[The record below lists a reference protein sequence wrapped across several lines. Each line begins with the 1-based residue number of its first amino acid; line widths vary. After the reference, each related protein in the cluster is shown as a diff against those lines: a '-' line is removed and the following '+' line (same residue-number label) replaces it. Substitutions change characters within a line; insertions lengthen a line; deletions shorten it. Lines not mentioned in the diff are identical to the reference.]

1 MLIQILTQ
9 AGIVALVSLIVGVL
23 PMGAGLAY
31 VVRPTEGR
39 LALMRPLSLAGIFAG
54 LGGFLSGLI
63 SIFHMIATSPTP
75 VAFNLVSVG
84 VAESLV
90 PLFVAFGSLTVAWLC
105 AAIGMQRHA

>member
-9 AGIVALVSLIVGVL
+9 AGVVALVSLIVAVL

-31 VVRPTEGR
+31 VVRPTEAR

-63 SIFHMIATSPTP
+63 SISHMVGTSATP
-75 VAFNLVSVG
+75 VAFKLVAVG
-84 VAESLV
+84 LAESLV
-90 PLFVAFGSLTVAWLC
+90 PLFVAFGSLTIAWLC
-105 AAIGMQRHA
+105 AAIGLQRHA